1 MKKNTK
7 ILLTVISC
15 VFAVLSLVLIIYS
28 FTYIREYVR
37 FLDMYAEMYDESK
50 LYQDQYGSKLYQ
62 DRYHAFLGRTIYCF
76 SVVFVSLACIFSS
89 VVIFFLLNPSEKL
102 KAGYNKWATE
112 RKRKKLEKLQT
123 ELEDVSESNDGQ

>member
-7 ILLTVISC
+7 ILLAVISC
-15 VFAVLSLVLIIYS
+15 VFAVLSLVLLAGVISCVVGVIQAYIYS
-28 FTYIREYVR
+28 FE
-37 FLDMYAEMYDESK
+37 K
-50 LYQDQYGSKLYQ
+50 YGEFNFGSMELSFEIPQ
-62 DRYHAFLGRTIYCF
+62 MTFF
-76 SVVFVSLACIFSS
+76 SIIALLVSLACIFSS
-89 VVIFFLLNPSEKL
+89 IVIFFLLNPSEKL